1 MLTNIEVCNKALLLV
16 GAQTISTLADATDR
30 ARLVNVLYPQA
41 RKAVLRAHPWNC
53 AVREVR
59 LTAPGLMSPRDAS
72 PALTN
77 GFPADIIGNR
87 VSSSTTISGFFS
99 SFGNV
104 EAQRPYL
111 YTGKYYFEALIER
124 APATNTAQ
132 IGILA
137 DVEPVPT
144 WYAWSGLQ
152 PGAINTA
159 AGTEAFVYRGT
170 DGQKASAGA
179 LTAYGATYTSGD
191 VIGVALDLDA
201 GTLTFY
207 KNGATQGVAYSTLRS
222 APNRVFYPLIG
233 WANNLQIQ
241 ILARFL
247 PSEWSYTPPTGHAQ
261 WPAKAP
267 SSEWPYAMALPRD
280 WLRTIFC
287 SADQIAIDWKMIG
300 NEIACAEESIDLR
313 YVRDVTDPGLWDAHV
328 TDCVAYYLAK
338 ELAYPITKSAS
349 QAQVMKDEYA
359 RVLRESKTIDGTE
372 ETPETPTDYP
382 LIQARRFA

>member
-1 MLTNIEVCNKALLLV
+1 MLTDIEVCNKALLLV

-30 ARLVNVLYPQA
+30 ARLMNVLYPQA

-72 PALTN
+72 PALSG
-77 GFPADIIGNR
+77 GFPAEIIGNR
-87 VSSSTTISGFFS
+87 ISPNTAISGFLS
-99 SFGNV
+99 AFGNV
-104 EAQRPYL
+104 ETRQPYVS
-111 YTGKYYFEALIER
+111 TGKYYFEALIER
-124 APATNTAQ
+124 APSSSNAQ
-132 IGILA
+132 VGVLA
-137 DVEPVPT
+137 DVEAVPT
-144 WYAWSGLQ
+144 WYAWSGQDL
-152 PGAINTA
+152 GAINTA
-159 AGTEAFVYRGT
+159 AGTKAFMYR
-170 DGQKASAGA
+170 ASALKFSGGVNA
-179 LTAYGATYTSGD
+179 AYGTSFTSGD

-201 GTLTFY
+201 QELTFY
-207 KNGATQGVAYSTLRS
+207 KNGVSQGLCYSSIRS
-222 APNRVFYPLIG
+222 ASHRVFYPAVG
-233 WANNLQIQ
+233 SVSNVQVQIA
-241 ILARFL
+241 ARFL
-247 PSEWSYTPPTGHAQ
+247 PNEWSYSAPTGHVQ

-267 SSEWPYAMALPRD
+267 STEWPYAMAMPRD
-280 WLRTIFC
+280 WLRTLFC
-287 SADQIAIDWKMIG
+287 SVDEIAIDWKVIG

-338 ELAYPITKSAS
+338 EAAYPITKSAS
-349 QAQVMKDEYA
+349 QAQVMQAEYA

>member
-1 MLTNIEVCNKALLLV
+1 MLTDIEVCNKALLLV
-16 GAQTISTLADATDR
+16 GAQTISTLGDATDR
-30 ARLVNVLYPQA
+30 ARLMNVLYPQA
-41 RKAVLRAHPWNC
+41 RQAVLRAHPWNC

-77 GFPADIIGNR
+77 GFPAQIIGNR
-87 VSSSTTISGFFS
+87 VSSSTTISGFCS
-99 SFGNV
+99 AFGNV

-152 PGAINTA
+152 PGGINTA
-159 AGTEAFVYRGT
+159 AGTVGFVYLGNGNRS
-170 DGQKASAGA
+170 SAGVTA
-179 LTAYGATYTSGD
+179 AYGATYTSGD

-201 GTLTFY
+201 GTLTFF
-207 KNGATQGVAYSTLRS
+207 KNGVTQSVAYSTLRS
-222 APNRVFYPLIG
+222 APNRVFYPLVG
-233 WANNLQIQ
+233 WTSNLQIQ
-241 ILARFL
+241 IVARFL
-247 PSEWSYTPPTGHAQ
+247 PNEWTYTPPTGHMQ

-287 SADQIAIDWKMIG
+287 STDQIAIDWKMIG
-300 NEIACAEESIDLR
+300 TEIACDEPSIDLR
-313 YVRDVTDPGLWDAHV
+313 YVRDVTDPSLWDSHV

-338 ELAYPITKSAS
+338 EAAYPITRSAS
-349 QAQVMKDEYA
+349 QAQVMQAEYA

-372 ETPETPTDYP
+372 ETSETPTDYP